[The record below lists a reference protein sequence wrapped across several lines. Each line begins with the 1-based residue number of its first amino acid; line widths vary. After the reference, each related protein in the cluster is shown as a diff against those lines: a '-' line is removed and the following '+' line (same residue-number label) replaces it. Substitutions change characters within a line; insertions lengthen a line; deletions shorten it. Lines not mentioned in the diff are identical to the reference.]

1 ELLISIFLFHGWN
14 DSPYSNRS
22 LLMSNANNSPSPDDI
37 SDVKTLLQ
45 QMQEQLQQQF
55 QTQLQQQLQ
64 HQQQYFE
71 TQLRNQ
77 QARIQELEDATDE
90 QDGKVVYKHTRATTL
105 KPYERLVNN
114 LPAIAEENYYTAE
127 LPPNH
132 DVFEWSD
139 FHYTET
145 MDYKAPAVMEHAEVS
160 LPGPLKKVDDFLAA

>member
-1 ELLISIFLFHGWN
+1 
-14 DSPYSNRS
+14 
-22 LLMSNANNSPSPDDI
+22 MSNANNSPSPNDI

-45 QMQEQLQQQF
+45 QMHEQLQQQF

-77 QARIQELEDATDE
+77 QARIQELEDTADE
-90 QDGKVVYKHTRATTL
+90 QDGKVVYRHARATTL

-114 LPAIAEENYYTAE
+114 LPAITEENYYTAE

-132 DVFEWSD
+132 DVF
-139 FHYTET
+139 
-145 MDYKAPAVMEHAEVS
+145 
-160 LPGPLKKVDDFLAA
+160 